1 MLDIHVQIDRP
12 PGQAIGV
19 KEDLA
24 MYCEKFGDVRV
35 VSVTET
41 HPVQLRIGGN
51 YETDRCG

>member
-1 MLDIHVQIDRP
+1 MLTIVCQVDRP

-41 HPVQLRIGGN
+41 HPEQLRIGGSN
-51 YETDRCG
+51 A